1 MDGGKISDYID
12 KYSDSLRDV
21 TLCYFVDKK
30 KSEVLL
36 AMKKRGFGQG
46 KLNGAGGKL
55 KAGET
60 VEEAMIRESVEEVGV
75 RPKSYYKAGTL
86 RFYFGGSN
94 PKSEF
99 NQRVH
104 VYIAEEW
111 DGEISE
117 SEEMEPKWFKISSIP
132 LDMMWD
138 DDKYWLPYVLNGK
151 FVDAH
156 FLFGDSN
163 KVTDMKI
170 SYKANADKN

>member
-1 MDGGKISDYID
+1 MDGNTISDYID
-12 KYSDSLRDV
+12 RYSDSLRDV

-30 KSEVLL
+30 NSKVLL
-36 AMKKRGFGQG
+36 AMKKRGFGKG

-55 KAGET
+55 KPGET
-60 VEEAMIRESVEEVGV
+60 VEDAMIRESVEEVGA
-75 RPKSYYKAGTL
+75 RPKNYYKAALL
-86 RFYFGGSN
+86 RFYFGGSE

-104 VYIAEEW
+104 VYIADKWE
-111 DGEISE
+111 GEISE
-117 SEEMEPKWFKISSIP
+117 SDEMKPEWFKISSIP

-138 DDKYWLPYVLNGK
+138 DDKYWLPYVLGGK

-163 KVTDMKI
+163 KVIDMKI
-170 SYKANADKN
+170 SYKAEVPKN

>member
-1 MDGGKISDYID
+1 MDGEKISDYID
-12 KYSDSLRDV
+12 RYSDSLRDV

-30 KSEVLL
+30 ASKVLL

-55 KAGET
+55 KPGET
-60 VEEAMIRESVEEVGV
+60 TEDAMIRESTEEVGA
-75 RPKSYYKAGTL
+75 RPKNYYKAAVL

-94 PKSEF
+94 PKSEN

-104 VYIAEEW
+104 VYIADEW

-117 SEEMEPKWFKISSIP
+117 SEEMKPEWFRMDSIP

-138 DDKYWLPYVLNGK
+138 DDKYWLPHVLNGK

-163 KVTDMKI
+163 KVIDMKI
-170 SYKANADKN
+170 NYRTAAGKN

>member
-1 MDGGKISDYID
+1 MDGDKISDYID
-12 KYSDSLRDV
+12 RYSSSLRDV
-21 TLCYFVDKK
+21 TLCYFVNKEASK
-30 KSEVLL
+30 VLL

-46 KLNGAGGKL
+46 KLNGVGGKL
-55 KAGET
+55 QPGET
-60 VEEAMIRESVEEVGV
+60 VEEAMIRESKEEVGA
-75 RPKSYYKAGTL
+75 RPKDYYKVATL
-86 RFYFGGSN
+86 CFYFGGSN

-104 VYIAEEW
+104 VYIANEW

-117 SEEMEPKWFKISSIP
+117 SEEMKPEWFKIDSIP

-151 FVDAH
+151 FIDAH

-163 KVTDMKI
+163 KVIDMKI
-170 SYKANADKN
+170 SYRSDAPKD

>member
-1 MDGGKISDYID
+1 MSEDKISDCID

-30 KSEVLL
+30 ASKVLL

-46 KLNGAGGKL
+46 KLNGVGGKL
-55 KAGET
+55 QQGET
-60 VEEAMIRESVEEVGV
+60 IEDAMIRESIEEVGA
-75 RPKSYYKAGTL
+75 RPKSYYKAATL
-86 RFYFGGSN
+86 RFYFGGSE

-104 VYIAEEW
+104 VYIADEW
-111 DGEISE
+111 EGEVSE
-117 SEEMEPKWFKISSIP
+117 SEEMKPEWFEISSIP

-138 DDKYWLPYVLNGK
+138 DDKYWLPHVLGGK

-163 KVTDMKI
+163 KVIDMKM
-170 SYKANADKN
+170 SYGAAGSGN